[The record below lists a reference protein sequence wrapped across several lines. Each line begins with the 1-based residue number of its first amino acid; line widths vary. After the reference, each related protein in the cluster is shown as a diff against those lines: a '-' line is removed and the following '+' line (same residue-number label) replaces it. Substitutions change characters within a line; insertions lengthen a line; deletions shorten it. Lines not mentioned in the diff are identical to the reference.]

1 MLRKLINYIFIYVL
15 LTGCDVENPLV
26 NEYQEC
32 DSDFEMNV
40 IAPDLEL
47 DENGYYKIE
56 WLEGYTQ
63 TFTTL
68 NAVTNTEGYNN
79 IYWDSY
85 NGIMYSGEF
94 VSCVNPS
101 SMTNN
106 GIAKTVMAVWE
117 EMIGDTI
124 TVYAGFCDWCQIQH
138 IDSLSVVI
146 KNEF

>member
-1 MLRKLINYIFIYVL
+1 M
-15 LTGCDVENPLV
+15 
-26 NEYQEC
+26 
-32 DSDFEMNV
+32 
-40 IAPDLEL
+40 
-47 DENGYYKIE
+47 
-56 WLEGYTQ
+56 
-63 TFTTL
+63 

-106 GIAKTVMAVWE
+106 GIAQTIMAVWE
-117 EMIGDTI
+117 EMIGDTLTI
-124 TVYAGFCDWCQIQH
+124 YAGFCDWCQIHH

-146 KNEF
+146 ENEF

>member
-1 MLRKLINYIFIYVL
+1 MMGKLISYIFIYVL

-32 DSDFEMNV
+32 ESDFIMNV
-40 IAPDLEL
+40 EAPELEL
-47 DENGYYKIE
+47 DENGYYKME
-56 WLEGYTQ
+56 WIEGYSQ

-68 NAVTNTEGYNN
+68 NAVTNTEGYNK
-79 IYWDSY
+79 IYWNSEYGIEY
-85 NGIMYSGEF
+85 NGEF

-106 GIAKTVMAVWE
+106 GIAQTIMAVWE
-117 EMIGDTI
+117 EMIGDTLTI
-124 TVYAGFCDWCQIQH
+124 YAGFCDWCQIQH
-138 IDSLSVVI
+138 TDSLSVVI